1 VPRVRSLPSRAALG
15 TEAAVGCC
23 RVVSHSVEYASM
35 WSSERAHAGRRL
47 VWHTLDSAPTR
58 FHNDHVAISHHFVT
72 RCGLTSTVLASLL
85 GCPQRAANRRPASL
99 FGYVKALLPTVFG
112 GDDSEDDS
120 DDAEPQQ
127 SQMGDARVAPSNAG
141 ASSRRDVVNGN
152 GAHVR
157 HSAASRVRLRAEPSA
172 QEISLS
178 VRVSHVQVT
187 HRPCAHSLT
196 RARSHSRARS
206 LTPPTG

>member
-1 VPRVRSLPSRAALG
+1 V
-15 TEAAVGCC
+15 
-23 RVVSHSVEYASM
+23 
-35 WSSERAHAGRRL
+35 AHTHLTA
-47 VWHTLDSAPTR
+47 HQPDS
-58 FHNDHVAISHHFVT
+58 HNDHFAISHHFVT

-85 GCPQRAANRRPASL
+85 VCPQRAANRRPASL

-120 DDAEPQQ
+120 DDAEPRQ
-127 SQMGDARVAPSNAG
+127 SQVGAAPSNAG
-141 ASSRRDVVNGN
+141 ASSTRDVANGN

-172 QEISLS
+172 QEISSS

-187 HRPCAHSLT
+187 HTACAQSLA